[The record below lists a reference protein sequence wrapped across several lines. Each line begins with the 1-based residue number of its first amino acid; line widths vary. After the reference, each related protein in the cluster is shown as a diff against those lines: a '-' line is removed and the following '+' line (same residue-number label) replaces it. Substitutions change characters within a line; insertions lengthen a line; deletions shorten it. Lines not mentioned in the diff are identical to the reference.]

1 MAIGLALTA
10 AQLGLQGYRAIKARQ
25 DQKKAEEELGKM
37 TLPTTE
43 TEEYKRNLAASKAAE
58 QEGLPEASY
67 QRQKEAIDQS
77 TAQAGEIAKQG
88 NLGLAAIPGMMKA
101 STGAYSD
108 LISKDAQARQQ
119 AKDRTAQIRA
129 GMDQRKYEQSS
140 KDYDQRVA
148 SGQAMLGAAKQQGAA
163 AMDQGLAIA
172 TTAVGSFDKSGEP
185 MDYNKWSQMT
195 PEEQAKYKEFAKT
208 QQTSPWYST

>member
-1 MAIGLALTA
+1 
-10 AQLGLQGYRAIKARQ
+10 
-25 DQKKAEEELGKM
+25 M

-43 TEEYKRNLAASKAAE
+43 TEEYKRNLAASIAA
-58 QEGLPEASY
+58 QKTGLPETSY
-67 QRQKEAIDQS
+67 QREKEAIDQS
-77 TAQAGEIAKQG
+77 TAQAGEVAK
-88 NLGLAAIPGMMKA
+88 LKA

-129 GMDQRKYEQSS
+129 GMDERKYQQSS

-148 SGQAMLGAAKQQGAA
+148 SGQAMLGAAIQDRAQAV
-163 AMDQGLAIA
+163 DQGLAIA
-172 TTAVGSFDKSGEP
+172 TTAAGSFDKSGEP
-185 MDYNKWSQMT
+185 MDYDKWSQMT

-208 QQTSPWYST
+208 QQTSPWYD